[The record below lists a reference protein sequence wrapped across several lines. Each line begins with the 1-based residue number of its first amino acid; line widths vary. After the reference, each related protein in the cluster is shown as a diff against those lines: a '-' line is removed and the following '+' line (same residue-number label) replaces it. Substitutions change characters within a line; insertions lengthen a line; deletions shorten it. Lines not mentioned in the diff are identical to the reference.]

1 MLPIGKMEFR
11 CEEYPN
17 MTLKLHPVTAILG
30 TIEAEVRI
38 TLNIEKRMK
47 KYLSKENI
55 EKGETFYVY
64 ALRKRI
70 TDLTQ
75 LPKVYEE
82 LMARAMIRCR
92 EAKKMVIDSEI
103 SKLNKSLSKI

>member
-17 MTLKLHPVTAILG
+17 MTLKLHPVIAIPG
-30 TIEAEVRI
+30 TIEAEVRV

-47 KYLSKENI
+47 KYLPKENI

-70 TDLTQ
+70 VDLTQ
-75 LPKVYEE
+75 LSKVYEE
-82 LMARAMIRCR
+82 LLTRAMISCR
-92 EAKKMVIDSEI
+92 EAKKMVLDQEI
-103 SKLNKSLSKI
+103 SKLNKSLVKL